1 MIGEKNETNEK
12 NVLLS
17 LSGGL
22 DSTVLLASLLRD
34 GYNVQL
40 ATFVYASKHN
50 VYERIA
56 AHNVATHYKL
66 QTYVVNALSLFQWS
80 KSALLINEQPIPE
93 GHYEEESMKAT
104 VVPGR
109 NLIFA
114 SVLASIAESQN
125 ISNIAF
131 AAHSG
136 DHHIYPDCR
145 PDFFTNL
152 FNTIHLSTDGK
163 VKVLAPFLYK
173 NKTEIVKIGEAA
185 GVPFNLTRTCY
196 KEQLV
201 ACGKCGSCVERLEAF
216 KNAALTDPIEYERDV
231 KRKETG
237 LHEN

>member
-1 MIGEKNETNEK
+1 MENEK
-12 NVLLS
+12 SVLLS

-22 DSTVLLASLLRD
+22 DSTVLLASFLRD
-34 GYNVQL
+34 GYDVQL

-56 AHNVATHYKL
+56 AHNVASHYNL
-66 QTYVVNALSLFQWS
+66 QTYVINALSLFQWS
-80 KSALLINEQPIPE
+80 KSALLVNGEAIPE

-125 ISNIAF
+125 IRNIAF

-145 PDFFTNL
+145 PDFFTQL
-152 FNTIHLSTDGK
+152 FHTVHLSSDGR

-173 NKTEIVKIGEAA
+173 NKTEIVKIGESVNA
-185 GVPFNLTRTCY
+185 PFHLTRTCY
-196 KEQLV
+196 KEQLH

-216 KNAALTDPIEYERDV
+216 KNAALPDPIEYEN
-231 KRKETG
+231 
-237 LHEN
+237 ENEVIVEGE